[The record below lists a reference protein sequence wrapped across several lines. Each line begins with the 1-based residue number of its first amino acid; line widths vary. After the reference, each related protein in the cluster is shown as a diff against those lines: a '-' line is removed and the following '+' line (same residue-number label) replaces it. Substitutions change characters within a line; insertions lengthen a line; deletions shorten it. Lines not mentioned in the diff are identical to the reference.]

1 MVDFRNFRISTK
13 ILALTG
19 FMALVNAAIAFV
31 AVDTMR
37 TYNGFN
43 QALVSASRRAAA
55 AERVNGLIN
64 AVVMESRGV
73 YMSLT
78 PEETNVYAT
87 AIRQTLVR
95 LNSEIERWSL
105 SITPEQ
111 RETFAEV
118 RAETQQFHEFRT
130 ELARLGTEVGAAAGR
145 ELGDNEANRTNRRR
159 LNSFIQRVAASDLA
173 EIANLEA
180 ALAEFYRTRLP
191 LIVGGSLFLLAV
203 GLAAAL
209 LLARRHIATPL
220 ERLDASIERLAAGDT
235 TVVPEGTDR
244 DDEVGRI
251 ARTLDVF
258 KESLI
263 ARRESE
269 ARERANL
276 ARLAEAREAL
286 ARGERM
292 ASLGSL
298 VAGVAHEVNTP
309 LGVAVTG
316 ISLHQDQFAEMG
328 RAFDANQL
336 SRSRFAEFLD
346 RGIQTLDL
354 VGRNLRR
361 AAELIQSFKQV
372 SVDQTGDQRRRF
384 AVKEYLEDVV
394 ESLQPAIKRTPHRVE
409 TRGEAGVAIDSY
421 PGALA
426 QIATNLVTNALM
438 HAFEGRATPGTVTF
452 DVGWRDGR
460 ARIAYRDDGCG
471 MDAGTLERILE
482 PFFTTRRGTG
492 GTGLGLTIIHNLV
505 THRLGGTMQ
514 MRSAPGAGLEIEF
527 LLPGRAPAPA
537 AEPAAPPLT
546 GNLSG

>member
-1 MVDFRNFRISTK
+1 MAGFRNLRISTK
-13 ILALTG
+13 ILVLTG
-19 FMALVNAAIAFV
+19 FMALVNVAIAFV

-43 QALVSASRRAAA
+43 QAMVNASRRAAA

-78 PEETNVYAT
+78 QDETETYADN
-87 AIRQTLVR
+87 IRAALAR
-95 LNSEIERWSL
+95 LETEIERWSL
-105 SITPEQ
+105 SVTPEQ
-111 RETFAEV
+111 RETFEEV
-118 RAETQQFHEFRT
+118 RVETRRFYEFRT

-145 ELGDNEANRTNRRR
+145 ELGDNEANRVNRRQ

-173 EIANLEA
+173 EIADLEA
-180 ALAEFYRTRLP
+180 ALSDFYRTRLP

-209 LLARRHIATPL
+209 LLARRYIARPL
-220 ERLDASIERLAAGDT
+220 ERLDATIGRLAAGDT
-235 TVVPEGTDR
+235 TVEPEGTDR
-244 DDEVGRI
+244 EDEIGHI
-251 ARTLDVF
+251 ARTLGVF
-258 KESLI
+258 KENLI
-263 ARRESE
+263 AKRESD

-309 LGVAVTG
+309 LGVALTG
-316 ISLHQDQFAEMG
+316 ISLHEEQFAEM
-328 RAFDANQL
+328 RRTFDAGQL
-336 SRSRFAEFLD
+336 SRPRFADFLG
-346 RGIQTLDL
+346 RGVQTLDL

-361 AAELIQSFKQV
+361 AAELIQTFKQV

-384 AVKEYLEDVV
+384 AVKDYLADVV

-409 TRGEAGVAIDSY
+409 VRGVADVAVDSY

-438 HAFEGRATPGTVTF
+438 HAFEGHAAPGLVTF
-452 DVGWRDGR
+452 EVGWSDAR
-460 ARIAYRDDGCG
+460 ARVVYRDDGRG
-471 MDAGTLERILE
+471 MDAATLERILE

-505 THRLGGTMQ
+505 THRLGGTMA
-514 MRSAPGAGLEIEF
+514 MRSAPGEGLEIEF
-527 LLPGRAPAPA
+527 LLPRSAPVPA
-537 AEPAAPPLT
+537 GETADR
-546 GNLSG
+546 

>member
-1 MVDFRNFRISTK
+1 MVGFRNFGISTK
-13 ILALTG
+13 ILALVG
-19 FMALVNAAIAFV
+19 FMAMVVVAIAFV

-37 TYNGFN
+37 TYDGFN
-43 QALVSASRRAAA
+43 QALVSASRRATA

-78 PEETNVYAT
+78 PDETETYAD
-87 AIRQTLVR
+87 AIRLTLDR
-95 LNSEIERWSL
+95 LESEIERWAL

-111 RETFAEV
+111 SGTFAEV
-118 RAETQQFHEFRT
+118 RAETRWFREFRT

-159 LNSFIQRVAASDLA
+159 LNSLVLQVAASDLA
-173 EIANLEA
+173 EIARLDA
-180 ALAEFYRTRLP
+180 ARTDFYRTRLP
-191 LIVGGSLFLLAV
+191 LIVLGSFALLCV
-203 GLAAAL
+203 GLGAAL
-209 LLARRHIATPL
+209 LLAKWHIATPL
-220 ERLDASIERLAAGDT
+220 ERLDATIGRLAAGDT
-235 TVVPEGTDR
+235 TIVPEGADR
-244 DDEVGRI
+244 GDEIGHI

-258 KESLI
+258 KEGLI

-309 LGVAVTG
+309 LGVAMTG
-316 ISLHQDQFAEMG
+316 TSLHQEQFAEMR
-328 RAFDANQL
+328 RAFDAGQL
-336 SRSRFAEFLD
+336 SRSRFADFLE
-346 RGIQTLDL
+346 RGAQTLDL

-361 AAELIQSFKQV
+361 AAELIQTFKQV

-384 AVKEYLEDVV
+384 AVKDYLADVI

-409 TRGEAGVAIDSY
+409 VRGAADVAVDSY

-438 HAFEGRATPGTVTF
+438 HAFEGRTTPGRIAF
-452 DVGWRDGR
+452 DVGWGGTQ
-460 ARIAYRDDGCG
+460 ARIVYRDDGCG
-471 MDAGTLERILE
+471 MEAGTLERVLE

-505 THRLGGTMQ
+505 THRLGGTMA
-514 MRSAPGAGLEIEF
+514 MRSAPGQGLEIEF
-527 LLPGRAPAPA
+527 LLPRSAPVPAGETADPVPAGR
-537 AEPAAPPLT
+537 
-546 GNLSG
+546 